1 MLPPH
6 GKKSCS
12 WSFND
17 APWTSSDVDTVQC
30 KPSSFQPPRPV
41 DEGKKIWRYDL
52 MYQDEIVYPH
62 YEVSIDFKL
71 DENTHDEWSNIFG
84 FHQANPSYTK
94 EDGFALG
101 GRIPA
106 VFVQSGKNALHIC
119 SAIGTNGNSCWNSKE
134 YTVGKWYNLKIKE
147 CFKII

>member
-1 MLPPH
+1 
-6 GKKSCS
+6 
-12 WSFND
+12 
-17 APWTSSDVDTVQC
+17 
-30 KPSSFQPPRPV
+30 
-41 DEGKKIWRYDL
+41 

-62 YEVSIDFKL
+62 YEVSIDLKL

-106 VFVQSGKNALHIC
+106 VFVQSGKNAQYCI
-119 SAIGTNGNSCWNSKE
+119 
-134 YTVGKWYNLKIKE
+134 KITSSDDDRGDLSVAE
-147 CFKII
+147 RS